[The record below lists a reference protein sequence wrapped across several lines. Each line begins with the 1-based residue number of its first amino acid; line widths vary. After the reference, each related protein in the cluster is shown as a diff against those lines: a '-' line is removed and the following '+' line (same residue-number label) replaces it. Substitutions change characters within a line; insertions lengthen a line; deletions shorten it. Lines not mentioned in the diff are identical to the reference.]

1 MLRFENVTKR
11 FALGDR
17 RSVLALDG
25 VDFHLQPGEW
35 VVMLGENGSG
45 KSTFFRLV
53 TGEVFPDSGGI
64 WLNGNNASRVA
75 PHRRAR
81 FVTHIHQSRDVGLPR
96 ALTVAE
102 VMRLAIEAGGIE
114 LKGRIRDD
122 EIARRLETTRKGL
135 SRVIREQIWH
145 LSGGEHQLLSLA
157 VAAALADSQTRGTHV
172 LLLDEHVAHLDPVS
186 YDIVMESTST
196 LVRGKGMSAIMA
208 THSCEMASGFGD
220 RQVLLSR
227 GRIVDSR
234 SGADRLSAKELKDVL
249 LNIE

>member
-1 MLRFENVTKR
+1 
-11 FALGDR
+11 
-17 RSVLALDG
+17 
-25 VDFHLQPGEW
+25 
-35 VVMLGENGSG
+35 MLGENGSG

-53 TGEVFPDSGGI
+53 TGEVLPDSGEI
-64 WLNGNNASRVA
+64 WVNGDNVSHVP

-81 FVTHIHQSRDVGLPR
+81 FVTHIHQSREVGLPR

-102 VMRLAIEAGGIE
+102 VMRLAIEAGRLE
-114 LKGRIRDD
+114 LKGGIRDD
-122 EIARRLETTRKGL
+122 EIAQRLETIRKGL
-135 SRVIREQIWH
+135 SRIIREQVWH

-157 VAAALADSQTRGTHV
+157 VAAALADSQTSGAHI

-186 YDIVMESTST
+186 YDTVMESTST

-208 THSCEMASGFGD
+208 THSCEMASSFGD
-220 RQVLLSR
+220 RQVLLSH

-249 LNIE
+249 VNIEGGRGLRLDQL